1 MSEEMVQPEV
11 IGETEGQ
18 GQAPYAEYLDKLPE
32 DIRGDVEPVFKD
44 WDANVTKRFQEAAEF
59 RKQWEPF
66 QDLGL
71 TDVPR
76 DELENLIALRELA
89 ANDPEQFDSWLAETA
104 RERGLIEGFED
115 SDDPYGEQEDPLN
128 PVMSELSELKAW
140 KEQMEQEQRIS
151 EAMKVV
157 DQQVSEAA
165 AKHPDVPQELAEQF
179 LASFAESDPQNAV
192 SLAFE
197 AAEKWMAQIQ
207 QGMVSDKLSQP
218 EAAEQGQRSDS
229 SPEQITSF
237 AQASQAALQRLK
249 NQ

>member
-1 MSEEMVQPEV
+1 MSEEAVQPEV
-11 IGETEGQ
+11 GGAEGQ
-18 GQAPYAEYLDKLPE
+18 GQAPYAEYLDRLPE
-32 DIRGDVEPVFKD
+32 GIRGDVEPVFKE
-44 WDANVTKRFQEAAEF
+44 WDSSVTKKFQEAADF

-76 DELENLIALRELA
+76 DEIENLMALRDLA
-89 ANDPEQFDSWLAETA
+89 ANDPEQFDAWLSATA
-104 RERGLIEGFED
+104 QERGLFGESEE
-115 SDDPYGEQEDPLN
+115 SEDPYGEAEDPMS
-128 PVMSELSELKAW
+128 PVMSELGELKAW
-140 KEQMEQEQRIS
+140 KEQMEQEQRVS

-157 DQQVSEAA
+157 DQQVSEAV
-165 AKHPDVPQELAEQF
+165 AKHPDVPRELAEQF

-192 SLAFE
+192 SLSFE

-218 EAAEQGQRSDS
+218 EAAEQGQRVDG
-229 SPEQITSF
+229 SPEQISTF